1 MRCHTRRAV
10 ATQRR
15 QLVHVPRRRYSGED
29 PNIPDFG
36 LASAWLGSARVRRA
50 LHVGNLSMAWGGAAA
65 LGDQVRSAPAP
76 PLGRL
81 PRPSLVRQY
90 ALPAVSLSP
99 TPLPPPS

>member
-1 MRCHTRRAV
+1 MVWNTLLAIFHIVSFEDSMKQA
-10 ATQRR
+10 
-15 QLVHVPRRRYSGED
+15 LRY
-29 PNIPDFG
+29 IPDFG

-65 LGDQVRSAPAP
+65 LGDQVCSALAP

-90 ALPAVSLSP
+90 ALPAVSI
-99 TPLPPPS
+99 PPCCSTA